1 MRSGW
6 PSIAV
11 SALIVTAACKTGSGT
26 TDRSLTPH
34 GNAASYEETT
44 MIRASRGP
52 PPRVPPVVHNGVR
65 YEQIMNADALGYDQ
79 VTGYLAAFDD
89 KSGAR
94 LWVAKVYDV
103 PIDENLERDV
113 QDTFFTKLEF
123 VPGKNQLL
131 IENEAGET
139 FIFDPKLRSAS
150 RVGPPARRFRL
161 DDPGVLGEDDIK

>member
-1 MRSGW
+1 M
-6 PSIAV
+6 SIV
-11 SALIVTAACKTGSGT
+11 IVATGCTTVSGT
-26 TDRSLTPH
+26 TDRLP
-34 GNAASYEETT
+34 AALDATSQEETP
-44 MIRASRGP
+44 MKIQSSRAP
-52 PPRVPPVVHNGVR
+52 PPRVPPVVHDGVR
-65 YEQIMNADALGYDQ
+65 YEQVMNPAAFGYDDGN
-79 VTGYLAAFDD
+79 GYLAAFDD

-103 PIDENLERDV
+103 EYVDDLERDV